1 MIHVVDRGFTT
12 TADELKASNV
22 KLNIPAFLSGRDQ
35 LTQVEVNCIC
45 AYTCGTCYTKN
56 KSISI
61 NWKRNFTYFPW
72 FNKSVID
79 CDPLIL

>member
-12 TADELKASNV
+12 ADELKALNV
-22 KLNIPAFLSGRDQ
+22 ELNIPAFLSGSDQ
-35 LTQVEVNCIC
+35 LTQVEVNRIC
-45 AYTCGTCYTKN
+45 AYKCGTGYSKN
-56 KSISI
+56 KNISI
-61 NWKRNFTYFPW
+61 NWKRNSTYFPW